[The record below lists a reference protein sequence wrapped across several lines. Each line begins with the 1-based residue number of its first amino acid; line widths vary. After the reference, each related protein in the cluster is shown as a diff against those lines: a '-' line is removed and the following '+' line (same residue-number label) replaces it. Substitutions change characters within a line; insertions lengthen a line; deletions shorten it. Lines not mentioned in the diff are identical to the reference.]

1 MIYRYSFRSILV
13 IADLDVS
20 RHKNVLDT
28 TKSATTNVERME
40 YTTSNGARAIERMIL
55 NSLKLHFLHFQN
67 FKI

>member
-28 TKSATTNVERME
+28 TKSATTNME
-40 YTTSNGARAIERMIL
+40 QMENTTSNGAQAIERMIL
-55 NSLKLHFLHFQN
+55 NSLKTSFFT
-67 FKI
+67 FSKF